1 MRNGGQHLC
10 LWQNPSQVRTG
21 SKAITAE
28 KLHLTPMISRTQDI
42 VTATSSG
49 SRPNGI
55 ELGKV
60 SINDEE
66 VWFLLPPPNLQL
78 KEDPPNIFADAK
90 NPTARSAYWWV
101 GVGDKKNANMEVG
114 FKNLL
119 GDQLQVPVLT
129 NPNDIKP
136 FTQLCKPQ
144 TKKRKTA

>member
-1 MRNGGQHLC
+1 MLMAESI
-10 LWQNPSQVRTG
+10 PQVRTG
-21 SKAITAE
+21 SKAITAG
-28 KLHLTPMISRTQDI
+28 KLHLTPMISKPQDI

-49 SRPNGI
+49 SRPTGI
-55 ELGKV
+55 ELGNV
-60 SINDEE
+60 RINDEE
-66 VWFLLPPPNLQL
+66 VWFLLPPPNLYL
-78 KEDPPNIFADAK
+78 KEDPLADAK

-101 GVGDKKNANMEVG
+101 GVGDKNIANMEVG